1 MYNKKR
7 KKEKTMSLLLTLRKD
22 KMNALKEKD
31 TVKNGVCSLLI
42 SAIALAEKEQNKE
55 LSDEE
60 AAAYIQKE
68 LKQTKETLSLTPK
81 DRTDLIE
88 ETKRKI
94 EILESYLP
102 KQMSQEEIKEAV
114 EAILAEKNLEAIKKN
129 QGILIKEMM
138 AKYKGKTDGKT
149 VSTVIQ
155 TILK

>member
-1 MYNKKR
+1 
-7 KKEKTMSLLLTLRKD
+7 MSLLLTLRKD
-22 KMNALKEKD
+22 KMAALKEKD

-68 LKQTKETLSLTPK
+68 LKQTRETLSLTPE